1 MGETIQHMRNQ
12 LNEYWNEMDKSK
24 RKKILIISAAI
35 IIMIIILTI
44 VLTRPKYEVLYEDLS
59 LKDMAQ
65 ITKKLDEMG
74 VKWKIPDK
82 DNNTTILV
90 PADMKNKIKIELAS
104 YGLPNEGYSF
114 IDAFNDSSWTM
125 TDYDKK
131 ERMKYALQ
139 SELSSTISEID
150 GIENATVYIDVKE
163 GTGFVLEENKMET
176 TASVFIER
184 TDNRPLKGET
194 VTAIKN
200 LVAGSINMDPENVK
214 IIDSEGKLLSE
225 EHEDE
230 DFLLTDQFVI
240 KHNLELRIN
249 DSLREFLEN
258 VFGDGN
264 VDVRSSVKIN
274 FDSESTSIVEFA
286 PPIEGNDEGLI
297 RSMEQIEEHMADAA
311 EGGIPG
317 VDSNVD
323 PEDYQMMEDG
333 NERYSKISNTINYE
347 LNEINKE
354 IRKAPG
360 QVEDITVA
368 VLINRNA
375 LIDGEFTPGLE
386 DEIAD
391 LIYAATGLDTKQV
404 EVKAQN
410 FRKDDLETAEEKR
423 DIKWLPIILSII
435 LASAVVAYVAYRR
448 RQEDIEGFEPEID
461 EETLIETEVQDLE
474 FETEESKMKV
484 QIDKLVDNKPE
495 AVAQLL
501 RTWLN
506 E

>member
-1 MGETIQHMRNQ
+1 VGETIQHMRNQ